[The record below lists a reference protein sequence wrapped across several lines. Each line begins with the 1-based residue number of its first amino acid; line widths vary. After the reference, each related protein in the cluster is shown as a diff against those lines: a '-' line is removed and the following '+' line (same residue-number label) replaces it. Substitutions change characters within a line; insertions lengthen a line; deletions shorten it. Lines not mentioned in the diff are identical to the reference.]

1 MTSFG
6 GGALVN
12 TPTKH
17 RVCQCV
23 LGAQCCSYAY
33 VFQLVRTRLSWIVTG
48 RQENTKF
55 LPAAA
60 LFTGKQFVSSDV

>member
-1 MTSFG
+1 MCFG
-6 GGALVN
+6 GTMLQLRLHLSVSPHTSLVDSLPV
-12 TPTKH
+12 TI
-17 RVCQCV
+17 
-23 LGAQCCSYAY
+23 
-33 VFQLVRTRLSWIVTG
+33 SWIVTG

>member
-1 MTSFG
+1 MCFG
-6 GGALVN
+6 GTMLQLRLRLSVSPHTSLVDS
-12 TPTKH
+12 
-17 RVCQCV
+17 
-23 LGAQCCSYAY
+23 L
-33 VFQLVRTRLSWIVTG
+33 LVTISWIVTG

>member
-1 MTSFG
+1 MFWG
-6 GGALVN
+6 DNAAA
-12 TPTKH
+12 TPT
-17 RVCQCV
+17 
-23 LGAQCCSYAY
+23 S
-33 VFQLVRTRLSWIVTG
+33 LVDSLPVTISWIVTG

>member
-1 MTSFG
+1 MCFG
-6 GGALVN
+6 GTMLQLRLRLSVSPHTSLVDSLPV
-12 TPTKH
+12 TI
-17 RVCQCV
+17 
-23 LGAQCCSYAY
+23 
-33 VFQLVRTRLSWIVTG
+33 SWIVTG